1 MVVMG
6 RVVAPYG
13 ILGWL
18 KIQPSTANID
28 NLLDYP
34 TWWLGR
40 SQETLK
46 PGLKVVPWRAFEVET
61 AKIHGEFLLV
71 KLLDVDSRED
81 AVSLKSQHIAV
92 PRNTLPELADDEYYW
107 SDLIGMQVINVQQ
120 LAMGVVSDVFATGAN
135 DVLVVQDGDSQKQR
149 LIPFVPQAI
158 QQVDAQNK
166 VIIVDWLPEWD

>member
-1 MVVMG
+1 MVIMG

-18 KIQPSTANID
+18 KIQPSTAKVD
-28 NLLDYP
+28 SLLDYP
-34 TWWLGR
+34 SWWLGR

-46 PGLKVVPWRAFEVET
+46 PGLKTAPWCEYKVET

-71 KLLDVDSRED
+71 KLENVDGRE
-81 AVSLKSQHIAV
+81 AAFALKSQHIAV
-92 PRNTLPELADDEYYW
+92 PRTALPELQDGEYYW
-107 SDLIGMQVINVQQ
+107 SDLIGMQVLNLQQHALGIVQE
-120 LAMGVVSDVFATGAN
+120 VFATGAN
-135 DVLVVQDGDSQKQR
+135 DVLVVQDGDNQKQR
-149 LIPFVPQAI
+149 LLPFVAQVV